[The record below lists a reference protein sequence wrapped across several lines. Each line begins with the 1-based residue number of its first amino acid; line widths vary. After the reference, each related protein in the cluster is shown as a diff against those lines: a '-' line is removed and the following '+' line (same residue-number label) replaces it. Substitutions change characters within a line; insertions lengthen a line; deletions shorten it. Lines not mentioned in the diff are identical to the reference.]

1 MFGTDIGIDLG
12 TATVLIYVK
21 NKGIVLREPSVVA
34 VDLDTGKILAVGYE
48 AKNMVGRTPGS
59 ITSVR
64 PLRDGVIADYTMTE
78 AMLHHFMRRVQR
90 GFSRFFRNR
99 VMICVPSGATDVE
112 RRAVLEAAVEVGAK
126 EAYLIEEPMA
136 AAIGANLNVEE
147 PRGKMVV
154 DIGGGT
160 TDIAVISLGG
170 IVVSKSLRIGG
181 DRFDEGIMRY
191 LRKQYSLAIG
201 EQTAEN
207 LKIMIGTCLQEEEE
221 TLMVLKGRDL
231 VQGLPRQIEVS
242 SASVSMAIGEMVQSL
257 IDGVR
262 NVLELTPPE
271 LSADI
276 IDRGIVLTGGGSLLR
291 GSPSSSPGTRASTAS
306 RRTIPWN
313 ASPSA
318 RARPLPRS
326 TSSRPWE
333 GAAFSSTKERADDGN
348 SDPRRSGGDGLI
360 RKDRRPPPPQSPPG
374 GNFMHRGLYAAAS
387 AMIVQE
393 TMHDVTANNLAN
405 VSSSGFRKRIP
416 VNKSF
421 PEVLMDRVEKPS
433 EDGSIKLVSA
443 PFQLGFRGKFLIGD
457 LSLANVM
464 SETYMS
470 TEEGPS
476 R

>member
-12 TATVLIYVK
+12 TATVIIFVK

-34 VDLDTGKILAVGYE
+34 VDVDTGKILAVGYE
-48 AKNMVGRTPGS
+48 AKNMVGRTPGT

-78 AMLHHFMRRVQR
+78 AMMHHFMRRVQK

-112 RRAVLEAAVEVGAK
+112 RRAVLEAAVETGAK

-221 TLMVLKGRDL
+221 TIMDLKGRDL

-242 SASVSMAIGEMVQSL
+242 SASVSMAIGEMVQAL

-291 GSPSSSPGTRASTAS
+291 GLSELITRHTGINCF
-306 RRTIPWN
+306 T
-313 ASPSA
+313 
-318 RARPLPRS
+318 
-326 TSSRPWE
+326 
-333 GAAFSSTKERADDGN
+333 ADDPMECVALGTGKALAEI
-348 SDPRRSGGDGLI
+348 DKLQALGRSGIL
-360 RKDRRPPPPQSPPG
+360 
-374 GNFMHRGLYAAAS
+374 
-387 AMIVQE
+387 
-393 TMHDVTANNLAN
+393 
-405 VSSSGFRKRIP
+405 
-416 VNKSF
+416 VNK
-421 PEVLMDRVEKPS
+421 RK
-433 EDGSIKLVSA
+433 G
-443 PFQLGFRGKFLIGD
+443 RRRKF
-457 LSLANVM
+457 
-464 SETYMS
+464 
-470 TEEGPS
+470 
-476 R
+476 